1 MNRIGLTA
9 AGMTA
14 VMVLTGCAGTPMG
27 PTVRAMPPAGKSY
40 EAFQADNAYCKDAAA
55 REVKGEADSAN
66 DRAVGTALIG
76 AALGAGLGAVAGGGR
91 GAAVGAAAGG
101 TAGTLVGADGSA
113 HQQRSIQYQYNN
125 AYEQCMTA
133 HGDLIQQAYRPVT
146 VVQPVYAPPPA
157 VIYAPPPTVVYAPPP
172 QTGYAPPAGAVA
184 PPPGTAAPPSS
195 GYPPPA
201 GAVAPPANLPP
212 PGVGPQ

>member
-1 MNRIGLTA
+1 MNRVGLTA

-14 VMVLTGCAGTPMG
+14 VMVLTGCATTPLH
-27 PTVRAMPPAGKSY
+27 PTVRAVQPPGKSY
-40 EAFQADNAYCKDAAA
+40 DAFMADDALCKETAA

-113 HQQRSIQYQYNN
+113 HQQHSIQFQYNTV
-125 AYEQCMTA
+125 YEQCMTG

-157 VIYAPPPTVVYAPPP
+157 VYYAPPPTVVYTAPP
-172 QTGYAPPAGAVA
+172 QTGYAPPPGAVA
-184 PPPGTAAPPSS
+184 PPPGTSAPPS
-195 GYPPPA
+195 GYPAPA